1 MFKKIAALLSPE
13 GSGYAATPRSVRPAP
28 AGKFAVY
35 LTDSEANTLRM
46 ILSKGASA
54 LQASRKVDAEIAKIL
69 YDLSDKDNKDD
80 PKVSLAYKLLNIAKG
95 KIRKSRAMEKRVN
108 GIIRAIRQRQ
118 PV

>member
-1 MFKKIAALLSPE
+1 MFKKIAALLSPA
-13 GSGYAATPRSVRPAP
+13 GSGAASFGSVRPTP

-46 ILSKGASA
+46 ILSQGASA
-54 LQASRKVDAEIAKIL
+54 MQDARKADLEIAKIF
-69 YDLSDKDNKDD
+69 YDLSDKDKKED
-80 PKVSLAYKLLNIAKG
+80 PKVQLAFKLLNIAKG

-108 GIIRAIRQRQ
+108 GVIRAIRQRQ